1 MSDAT
6 RALAASLRFQAMALR
21 SQAELLSSQA
31 DVMEMRAL
39 GVEHGA
45 DFPRAAMRLE
55 VVEDE
60 QTGSEER
67 RDGLVEAMQL
77 EREPLGFPGMPERVM
92 WATLEGEAL
101 SEDMLDWLTLF
112 DARVTSPCDGR
123 PFIDAVNIAA
133 AEGMALNDKTAAWVA
148 EKAAELRSRE
158 EQG

>member
-45 DFPRAAMRLE
+45 DFPRGAMRLE

-60 QTGSEER
+60 SAETET
-67 RDGLVEAMQL
+67 RDGLVEPAQMRTMPGGQL
-77 EREPLGFPGMPERVM
+77 AWRGAYEGPLS
-92 WATLEGEAL
+92 A
-101 SEDMLDWLTLF
+101 DMLDWLTLF